1 MAIRLRLVTTQLALA
16 TALLLLASPADAQ
29 LRRGPR
35 TFAQTLLR
43 EVLRQHPQI
52 KTMELA
58 ARRGGGCVTVAAT
71 DVGDIGDRC
80 DAKETRVMRSREP
93 DIEDPSMVDPAFVI
107 AEALHD
113 ASGRLVGLVITD
125 VVLGR
130 GGTREAA
137 LARARAVRRDLESRI
152 ESLAQLT
159 AGTPAA
165 SR

>member
-1 MAIRLRLVTTQLALA
+1 MATRTRLVTTQLAL
-16 TALLLLASPADAQ
+16 TTTLLLLAAPGEAQ

-52 KTMELA
+52 KVMELA
-58 ARRGGGCVTVAAT
+58 AIRGNGCVTVAAS

-80 DAKETRVMRSREP
+80 DAKETRVMKSRQP
-93 DIEDPSMVDPAFVI
+93 DIEDPSLVDPAFVI

-113 ASGRLVGLVITD
+113 SSGRLVGLVITD

-130 GGTREAA
+130 GGTRDAA
-137 LARARAVRRDLESRI
+137 LARARAARRDLESRI

>member
-1 MAIRLRLVTTQLALA
+1 MAIRIRLVATQLSLA
-16 TALLLLASPADAQ
+16 AALLLWAAPADAQ

-35 TFAQTLLR
+35 TFAQTLQR
-43 EVLRQHPQI
+43 DVLRRHPQVNV
-52 KTMELA
+52 MELA
-58 ARRGGGCVTVAAT
+58 AIIGDGSVTIAAS
-71 DVGDIGDRC
+71 DVGDIGDKC
-80 DAKETRVMRSREP
+80 DGRERRVMRSREP
-93 DIEDPSMVDPAFVI
+93 LIEDPSRLDPAFVI

-113 ASGRLVGLVITD
+113 ASGRLIGLVITD

-130 GGTREAA
+130 GGTRDAA
-137 LARARAVRRDLESRI
+137 LARSRAVRRDLESRI